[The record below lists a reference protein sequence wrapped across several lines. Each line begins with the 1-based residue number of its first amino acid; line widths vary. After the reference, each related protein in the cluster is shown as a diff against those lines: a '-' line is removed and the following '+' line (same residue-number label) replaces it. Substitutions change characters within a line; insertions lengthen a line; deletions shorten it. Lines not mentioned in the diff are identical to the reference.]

1 MTLIFHMI
9 LTLIINFISLISLI
23 FSGLLLDV
31 LCFLHAYIFFDHLL
45 SPNIFITVDSS
56 LPLYF
61 ALVRK
66 LRPQVGLC
74 DVFLFRS
81 SLWTA
86 WLVALG
92 LLVRAKHIL
101 FFFLF
106 LLFNLVVA
114 EVGSPW
120 TSRSAVG
127 AHLKKK
133 IPRDSITFL
142 RTGVNNRPGN
152 VASCFAN

>member
-1 MTLIFHMI
+1 MALILNVI

-23 FSGLLLDV
+23 CSGLLLDV
-31 LCFLHAYIFFDHLL
+31 LSYLQAYIFFDHLL
-45 SPNIFITVDSS
+45 SRNVFITQGTS

-92 LLVRAKHIL
+92 FLVRAKHIL
-101 FFFLF
+101 FFFI
-106 LLFNLVVA
+106 
-114 EVGSPW
+114 SP
-120 TSRSAVG
+120 
-127 AHLKKK
+127 L
-133 IPRDSITFL
+133 
-142 RTGVNNRPGN
+142 
-152 VASCFAN
+152 

>member
-1 MTLIFHMI
+1 MI
-9 LTLIINFISLISLI
+9 LTLIKNFISLISLS
-23 FSGLLLDV
+23 FSGLLVDV
-31 LCFLHAYIFFDHLL
+31 LSFLHAYIFFGHLL
-45 SPNIFITVDSS
+45 SPDIFITADSS

-92 LLVRAKHIL
+92 FLVRAKHIL
-101 FFFLF
+101 LFFYFSSLIWW
-106 LLFNLVVA
+106 LLKLAARERHVPQL
-114 EVGSPW
+114 EP
-120 TSRSAVG
+120 T
-127 AHLKKK
+127 
-133 IPRDSITFL
+133 
-142 RTGVNNRPGN
+142 
-152 VASCFAN
+152 

>member
-1 MTLIFHMI
+1 MI
-9 LTLIINFISLISLI
+9 LTLIINFVSLISLI

-31 LCFLHAYIFFDHLL
+31 SKFYSCIYFFFDHLL
-45 SPNIFITVDSS
+45 SHNIFITEDSS

-66 LRPQVGLC
+66 LRPQVGLY

-92 LLVRAKHIL
+92 FLVRAKHIL
-101 FFFLF
+101 FFFYFSSLIWW
-106 LLFNLVVA
+106 LLKLAARERHVPQL
-114 EVGSPW
+114 EP
-120 TSRSAVG
+120 T
-127 AHLKKK
+127 
-133 IPRDSITFL
+133 
-142 RTGVNNRPGN
+142 
-152 VASCFAN
+152 

>member
-1 MTLIFHMI
+1 MH
-9 LTLIINFISLISLI
+9 
-23 FSGLLLDV
+23 
-31 LCFLHAYIFFDHLL
+31 IFFADHLL
-45 SPNIFITVDSS
+45 SHNTFITADSS

-66 LRPQVGLC
+66 LRSQVGLS
-74 DVFLFRS
+74 DEFLFRS

-92 LLVRAKHIL
+92 FLVRAKH

-114 EVGSPW
+114 EVGSP
-120 TSRSAVG
+120 
-127 AHLKKK
+127 
-133 IPRDSITFL
+133 
-142 RTGVNNRPGN
+142 
-152 VASCFAN
+152 